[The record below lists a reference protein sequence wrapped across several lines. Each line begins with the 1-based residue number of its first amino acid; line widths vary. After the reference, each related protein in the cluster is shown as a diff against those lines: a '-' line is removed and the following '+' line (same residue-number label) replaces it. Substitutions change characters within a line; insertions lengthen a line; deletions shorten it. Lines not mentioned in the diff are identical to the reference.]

1 MTPATIERREHAVH
15 EDRWLDQRVDA
26 WTRAGLITEEQ
37 ASAVR
42 AYESIGHPAAPSVR
56 LGPIAEAAAFV
67 GTILAMIGGGV
78 GFGPQWGD
86 MALWLRLTIAA
97 LIAVVGFVA
106 GRWLMRL
113 GEPGTVR
120 LGGFLWV
127 LGTAGVVLAAATL
140 MNEVRPDSPWMAIA
154 IGAPAL
160 VIGASLWR
168 NRDRPFQLV
177 TAGVGLSTTAGGIM
191 ALADLDP
198 WHAAPVTWLVGA
210 AVWLLTTRTVLRPL
224 PVVRGMASIALVSG
238 AFMMCDLSVRWGA
251 GFALLTAS
259 AVIVLALRTA
269 ENLALAVGTV
279 GAFMAVQ
286 TLVQTTFHG
295 PAGGAILALA
305 GLAMVL
311 LVVVRARGG
320 RRSHA
325 T

>member
-1 MTPATIERREHAVH
+1 MTPATIERRERAVH
-15 EDRWLDQRVDA
+15 EDRWLDQRVAA
-26 WTRAGLITEEQ
+26 WTHAGLITEDQ
-37 ASAVR
+37 ATAVR
-42 AYESIGHPAAPSVR
+42 AYEAIGHPAEPSVR
-56 LGPIAEAAAFV
+56 LGPVAEAAAFV

-97 LIAVVGFVA
+97 LTAAVGFAA
-106 GRWLMRL
+106 GRWLMSL
-113 GEPGTVR
+113 GEPGTMR

-127 LGTAGVVLAAATL
+127 LGAAGVVLASGTL
-140 MNEVRPDSPWMAIA
+140 MNEARPDSPWMAIA

-177 TAGVGLSTTAGGIM
+177 TAGAGLSTAAGGVM

-198 WHAAPVTWLVGA
+198 WHAAPVTILVGA
-210 AVWLLTTRTVLRPL
+210 VTWILTTRTQLRPL
-224 PVVRGMASIALVSG
+224 PVVRAMASIAMVSG
-238 AFMMCDLSVRWGA
+238 ALMFCDLSVRYGA
-251 GFALLTAS
+251 GLALLLAS
-259 AVIVLALRTA
+259 VVIVLALRTA
-269 ENLALAVGTV
+269 ENLALVVGTI
-279 GAFMAVQ
+279 GAFIAVQ

-320 RRSHA
+320 RRTHA
-325 T
+325 A